1 MTLIFGN
8 DSRSLAFIFEGS
20 LALSP
25 FNGELVFSGN
35 GRHFMP
41 LLSSLEFQMAS
52 NVPSSF
58 DKMSDT
64 TYFFYLPIIFS
75 SSMQLL
81 KMKLSDGFLIFSELC
96 ILQAISECFYIL
108 LEP

>member
-1 MTLIFGN
+1 MVMILLSNEIGFSIF
-8 DSRSLAFIFEGS
+8 DSISFAFIFEGS
-20 LALSP
+20 LAFSP

-64 TYFFYLPIIFS
+64 TYFFYLLIIFS

-81 KMKLSDGFLIFSELC
+81 KMKLSDGFLIFFRAMYFTSN
-96 ILQAISECFYIL
+96 Q
-108 LEP
+108 